1 MKDFDAI
8 KDLWQQSK
16 PAEQKTVDLAAIT
29 RQSKDT
35 RTKLFRQ
42 LLFGGIILFFTAVF
56 ITWMMY
62 FSPIKLTWFVTHIAI
77 WIINTT
83 VLLQSALTL
92 FTAYKVSLVDD
103 TLPPSQHLQQW
114 EEYYAFRKKQIQWNK
129 PLYFFFLN
137 LGMGLY
143 FLEVVHGRPIG
154 YIILLIVVYCG
165 WMLYAYFI
173 LGKRILEKEE
183 KRLKGIMDELKL
195 IEEQLKAAD

>member
-1 MKDFDAI
+1 MKDFNAL
-8 KDLWQQSK
+8 KDMWQQAK
-16 PAEQKTVDLAAIT
+16 PTEQKAVDLSAIT

-35 RTKLFRQ
+35 KTKLFRQ
-42 LLFGGIILFFTAVF
+42 LLFGGITLFLTVVF

-62 FSPIKLTWFVTHIAI
+62 FSDMKLTWFITHIAI

-92 FTAYKVSLVDD
+92 FTAYKVSLIDD
-103 TLPPSQHLQQW
+103 TLPPAQHLQQW
-114 EEYYAFRKKQIQWNK
+114 ENYYAFRKKQIQWNK
-129 PLYFFFLN
+129 PLYFLFLN

-143 FLEVVHGRPIG
+143 FLEVVHGRPIA
-154 YIILLIVVYCG
+154 YIILLILVYCG

-173 LGKRILEKEE
+173 LGKRILAKEE

-195 IEEQLKAAD
+195 IEEQLKAE

>member
-8 KDLWQQSK
+8 KNLWQQSK
-16 PAEQKTVDLAAIT
+16 PAEQKAVDLSAIA

-42 LLFGGIILFFTAVF
+42 LLFGGITLFFTVVF

-62 FSPIKLTWFVTHIAI
+62 FSTMKLTWFVTHIAI

-92 FTAYKVSLVDD
+92 FTAYKVSLIDD
-103 TLPPSQHLQQW
+103 TLPPAQHLQQW
-114 EEYYAFRKKQIQWNK
+114 ENYYAFRKKQIQWNK
-129 PLYFFFLN
+129 PLYFLFLN

-154 YIILLIVVYCG
+154 YVITLIVVYCG

-173 LGKRILEKEE
+173 LGKRILAKEE

-195 IEEQLKAAD
+195 IEEQLKAE

>member
-1 MKDFDAI
+1 MKDFNAL
-8 KDLWQQSK
+8 KDLWQQAK
-16 PAEQKTVDLAAIT
+16 PTEQKAVDLSAIT

-42 LLFGGIILFFTAVF
+42 LLFGGITLFLTVVF
-56 ITWMMY
+56 IIWTIY
-62 FSPIKLTWFVTHIAI
+62 FSNVKLTWAVTHIAV

-83 VLLQSALTL
+83 VLLQSILTL
-92 FTAYKVSLVDD
+92 FTAYKVSLIDD
-103 TLPPSQHLQQW
+103 TLPPSQHLQKW
-114 EEYYAFRKKQIQWNK
+114 EDYYAFRKKQIQWNK

-154 YIILLIVVYCG
+154 YIILLIVVYTG

-173 LGKRILEKEE
+173 LGKRILAKEE

-195 IEEQLKAAD
+195 IEEQLKAE

>member
-16 PAEQKTVDLAAIT
+16 PAEQKTVDTQAIA

-42 LLFGGIILFFTAVF
+42 LLFGGIILFFTVVF

-62 FSPIKLTWFVTHIAI
+62 FSTVKLIWFVTHIAI

-92 FTAYKVSLVDD
+92 FTAYKVSLIND
-103 TLPPSQHLQQW
+103 TLPPAQHLQQW
-114 EEYYAFRKKQIQWNK
+114 ENYYSFRKKQIQWNK

-143 FLEVVHGRPIG
+143 FLEVVHDRPIG
-154 YIILLIVVYCG
+154 YIILLIAVYCG

-195 IEEQLKAAD
+195 IEEQLKAE

>member
-16 PAEQKTVDLAAIT
+16 PAEQKSVDLQAIT
-29 RQSKDT
+29 RQAKDT

-42 LLFGGIILFFTAVF
+42 LLFGGITLFFTVVF
-56 ITWMMY
+56 IIWIIY
-62 FSPIKLTWFVTHIAI
+62 FSNVNLTWAVTHIAV
-77 WIINTT
+77 WIISTT
-83 VLLQSALTL
+83 VLLQSILTL

-103 TLPPSQHLQQW
+103 TLPPAQHLRQW
-114 EEYYAFRKKQIQWNK
+114 EDYYSFRKKQIQWNK

-154 YIILLIVVYCG
+154 YVLTLVAFYLG
-165 WMLYAYFI
+165 WMLYAYFV

-183 KRLKGIMDELKL
+183 KRLKGIMDELKG
-195 IEEQLKAAD
+195 IEEQLKEE